1 MAVFTYI
8 ATTIAGAL
16 GGGFFATLAG
26 SIIAGG
32 IAYGT
37 ARALGVFEAPK
48 MDNNDPGTSIQLP
61 PATDNKLPILY
72 GQAFTSGPIFDAA
85 ISNENQTMTYC
96 IALSEETQTG
106 TFSCSQVFMNDVE
119 LIFSGNTVISHRDPN
134 QSTATTYNGKVRV
147 NIYQGG
153 SAGSDVIFP
162 VSGTGS
168 STAASAI
175 VPHWG
180 VNHTANA
187 MVYAVLQID
196 YDAENGLTGLPQMTF
211 KMNNSLNNPG
221 EVLHDYLTSDR
232 YGAGLSTA
240 QLDVNTFTGTANTQM
255 KGYCNE
261 LVSYTNNS
269 NVSTTN
275 ARYQINGML
284 SSFNAVSNNI
294 DEICQASATFFTFNP
309 KKGQFAAIPNR
320 ALSTAELN
328 NCLTYNDDNIVS
340 KIDISSTELYSLYNG
355 VEVSFM
361 DNTRKDQTNTI
372 KVTTPGSDR
381 NSNEPDNT
389 LTYTLNMINDNIRA
403 ERLANIDLNQSRVGT
418 VIQFSADFSG
428 MQSDVGD
435 VIKLTNSLYGW
446 TDKLFRIMRVT
457 EVQGESGMISAQI
470 SALEYSADYYTNPVS
485 VETPELGL
493 VDLPRLPI
501 IGPIYIP
508 EMYGGTY
515 SNVSALP
522 GGVFGNVIVNDVM
535 KTFGAGTQLA
545 DNPANKALG
554 NADSSFN
561 VPPANILLSEEL
573 YDTDGVNLGDYE
585 LTVVAQ
591 PGGTASGLSYNYGLR
606 GNVDVVWAN
615 ATATHN
621 QSISTSMEFN
631 SIPDGNPP
639 TSIGLAKKMTLTRDG
654 ATGEGNPPLADDY
667 FPANAT
673 IKLEGYNDLDTTPA
687 TRQIGNMGYQ
697 FLRVTK
703 GEKE

>member
-1 MAVFTYI
+1 
-8 ATTIAGAL
+8 
-16 GGGFFATLAG
+16 
-26 SIIAGG
+26 
-32 IAYGT
+32 
-37 ARALGVFEAPK
+37 
-48 MDNNDPGTSIQLP
+48 
-61 PATDNKLPILY
+61 
-72 GQAFTSGPIFDAA
+72 
-85 ISNENQTMTYC
+85 
-96 IALSEETQTG
+96 
-106 TFSCSQVFMNDVE
+106 
-119 LIFSGNTVISHRDPN
+119 
-134 QSTATTYNGKVRV
+134 
-147 NIYQGG
+147 
-153 SAGSDVIFP
+153 
-162 VSGTGS
+162 
-168 STAASAI
+168 
-175 VPHWG
+175 
-180 VNHTANA
+180 
-187 MVYAVLQID
+187 
-196 YDAENGLTGLPQMTF
+196 
-211 KMNNSLNNPG
+211 
-221 EVLHDYLTSDR
+221 
-232 YGAGLSTA
+232 
-240 QLDVNTFTGTANTQM
+240 
-255 KGYCNE
+255 
-261 LVSYTNNS
+261 
-269 NVSTTN
+269 
-275 ARYQINGML
+275 
-284 SSFNAVSNNI
+284 
-294 DEICQASATFFTFNP
+294 
-309 KKGQFAAIPNR
+309 
-320 ALSTAELN
+320 
-328 NCLTYNDDNIVS
+328 
-340 KIDISSTELYSLYNG
+340 
-355 VEVSFM
+355 
-361 DNTRKDQTNTI
+361 
-372 KVTTPGSDR
+372 
-381 NSNEPDNT
+381 
-389 LTYTLNMINDNIRA
+389 
-403 ERLANIDLNQSRVGT
+403 
-418 VIQFSADFSG
+418 

-493 VDLPRLPI
+493 VDLPRLPV

-591 PGGTASGLSYNYGLR
+591 PGGTASGISYNYGLR